1 MLLYLSYIRT
11 LSKTIRLV
19 WNRILILK
27 TYPYFS
33 LEKLVS
39 FSAPCLTWCLLRL
52 IIDIILWYLCF
63 CISKFSRWLH
73 STLGLEVFGYSFTMG
88 IHEFFLLL
96 QAGGGIDPGKLIQ
109 NYELAEEC
117 LQTNY
122 YGAKRTAE
130 ALIPLLQLSN
140 SPRIVNVSSSMGH
153 LKVWK

>member
-1 MLLYLSYIRT
+1 M
-11 LSKTIRLV
+11 
-19 WNRILILK
+19 
-27 TYPYFS
+27 
-33 LEKLVS
+33 
-39 FSAPCLTWCLLRL
+39 
-52 IIDIILWYLCF
+52 
-63 CISKFSRWLH
+63 
-73 STLGLEVFGYSFTMG
+73 GLEVFGYSFTMG

-153 LKVWK
+153 LKV